1 MVDYLLQFGP
11 EVHFFAFILGSTR
24 IGVFVAL
31 APFMGGS
38 VVTGT
43 ARAAL
48 VMALYLVLHPAML
61 AQVPSLKPLTGE
73 TMALCMGLLTKEV
86 FLGAVLGWLSGQ
98 VFWAIESAGF
108 FIDNQRGAGQ
118 ATETDPLT
126 GEQTS
131 PTGSFL
137 FQSATYVFFAT
148 GIFVSFLGILYSTYL
163 FWPAGELLPAT
174 FFRNQAAALFFGKCL
189 ARLATNM
196 VLISAPVV
204 LACLFTDM
212 ALGLVNRFASQ
223 LNVYVLA
230 MPIKCA
236 LSSFL
241 LIFYFAV
248 LMTDAPERFAWFG
261 ADIDTLKA
269 FIGLGETP

>member
-1 MVDYLLQFGP
+1 MIDYLLQFSP
-11 EVHFFAFILGSTR
+11 EEHFLAFILGSAR
-24 IGVFVAL
+24 IGVLAAI
-31 APFMGGS
+31 APFMGGA

-48 VMALYLVLHPAML
+48 VLALYLVLHPAVL
-61 AQVPSLKPLTGE
+61 AALPPTPLTGSS
-73 TMALCMGLLTKEV
+73 LVLFGGLVVKEL
-86 FLGAVLGWLSGQ
+86 FLGFVLGWLSGM
-98 VFWAIESAGF
+98 VFWVFESAGF

-118 ATETDPLT
+118 ATETDPVS
-126 GEQTS
+126 GSQTS

-137 FQSATYVFFAT
+137 FQATAYVFFAT
-148 GIFVSFLGILYSTYL
+148 GCFLSFIGLLYSTYV
-163 FWPAGELLPAT
+163 FWPVGELLPAA
-174 FFRNQAAALFFGKCL
+174 FFLNDGAALFFGGCV
-189 ARLATNM
+189 ARLALNM
-196 VLISAPVV
+196 ILVAAPVV

-241 LIFYFAV
+241 LIFYFAI
-248 LMTDAPERFAWFG
+248 LMKDAPERFAWFG
-261 ADIDTLKA
+261 TDIETLKA
-269 FIGLGETP
+269 FISLK